1 MYKYAP
7 AKVYNQKGHYLTTG
21 LAIISKVDGT
31 IQYVINHDNTVRFS
45 PLEFNIEVLYNG
57 KE

>member
-45 PLEFNIEVLYNG
+45 PLEFNIEVL
-57 KE
+57 